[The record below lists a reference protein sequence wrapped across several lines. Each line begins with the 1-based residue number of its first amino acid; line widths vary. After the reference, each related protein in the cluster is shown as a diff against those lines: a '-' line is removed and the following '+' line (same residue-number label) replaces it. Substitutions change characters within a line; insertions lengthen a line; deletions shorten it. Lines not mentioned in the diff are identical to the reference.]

1 MVPGRPSL
9 GEVVVKTTVTHTV
22 TYFLIGLAA
31 FWSFGYARQFA
42 EPGARPLMRQTD
54 EPLVMAGPLFQPIRG
69 LLFGLAFYPLRQ
81 PLFGARKGWLVL
93 WLVLVVVGVLGTFGP
108 APGSVEG
115 MVYTALPL
123 RFHLGCL
130 PEVVAQALALAA
142 LLWYWVNHPTKR
154 WLSWGL
160 GVAFVAALLLP
171 ALGLLAGRAAAP

>member
-1 MVPGRPSL
+1 MAPGRPSL

-31 FWSFGYARQFA
+31 YWSFDYARRFA
-42 EPGARPLMRQTD
+42 EPGARPLLRQAD
-54 EPLVMAGPLFQPIRG
+54 EPLVMAGPLFQPIWG

-81 PLFGARKGWLVL
+81 PLFGARAGWLPL
-93 WLVLVVVGVLGTFGP
+93 WLVLVVVGVLGAFGP

-115 MVYTALPL
+115 VVYTTVPL
-123 RFHLGCL
+123 RFHLGSL

-142 LLWYWVNHPTKR
+142 LLWYWVNHPAKR

-160 GVAFVAALLLP
+160 GVAFMAALLLP